1 MITFILLVAGRNLRT
16 TLSLG
21 RWRLAI
27 TSTIRGIRIAVVGLS
42 IIAALGCG
50 GDISKELVEHDAL
63 VGRRHGTVLEGEHIL
78 SLRNVCGFLLEGV
91 GLEAPGVGMSSV
103 YLDEGLHRLITRQLL
118 KVLLDVVD
126 ELVDRCQLIRP
137 LAEEASDPL
146 FKLAAL
152 VGALRIGVSTLDE
165 TVNHAE
171 ESIVSLP
178 ANVLGS
184 VAYHLLDVSSDTLVV
199 R

>member
-1 MITFILLVAGRNLRT
+1 MLLVAGRNLRT

-78 SLRNVCGFLLEGV
+78 ALRNVCGFLLKGV

-103 YLDEGLHRLITRQLL
+103 DLDKGLHRLITRQLL

-126 ELVDRCQLIRP
+126 ELIDRCQLIRP
-137 LAEEASDPL
+137 LAKEASDSL
-146 FKLAAL
+146 FELAAL
-152 VGALRIGVSTLDE
+152 VGALRIHHT
-165 TVNHAE
+165 
-171 ESIVSLP
+171 
-178 ANVLGS
+178 
-184 VAYHLLDVSSDTLVV
+184 HL
-199 R
+199 